1 MARSIAW
8 TRQARSD
15 LRKLSRRDSDRVQRA
30 VARLAV
36 SGQGDIE
43 RLRGFASAQ
52 YRLRVGDWRV
62 RYRYEE
68 AGTQEEGI
76 SVTRV
81 LHRREAYRKSALAR
95 QDVPDADGFDETA
108 DGEGPEIRSE
118 QPLA

>member
-15 LRKLSRRDSDRVQRA
+15 LRKLSKRDSDRVQRA

-36 SGQGDIE
+36 SGQGDVE
-43 RLRGFASAQ
+43 RVRGFASPQ

-62 RYRYEE
+62 RYRYEDVDE
-68 AGTQEEGI
+68 DEEGI

-95 QDVPDADGFDETA
+95 QDIPDADGFDETA
-108 DGEGPEIRSE
+108 DREGPD
-118 QPLA
+118 

>member
-1 MARSIAW
+1 MARKIDW

-15 LRKLSRRDSDRVQRA
+15 IKRLSKQDAGRVRRPVE
-30 VARLAV
+30 RLAV
-36 SGQGDIE
+36 SGQGDVE
-43 RLRGFASAQ
+43 RLKGSRSPL

-68 AGTQEEGI
+68 VGTEEEGI

-95 QDVPDADGFDETA
+95 QDVPDTDYFDQIADSD
-108 DGEGPEIRSE
+108 GPEIRS
-118 QPLA
+118 A

>member
-8 TRQARSD
+8 SRQARSD
-15 LRKLSRRDSDRVQRA
+15 LRKLSRRDSDRVERA
-30 VARLAV
+30 VERLAV
-36 SGQGDIE
+36 SGQGDVE
-43 RLRGFASAQ
+43 RVRGFASPQ

-68 AGTQEEGI
+68 TDTEEEGI

-95 QDVPDADGFDETA
+95 QDIPDADSFDEIA
-108 DGEGPEIRSE
+108 DWERPEFRSE
-118 QPLA
+118 